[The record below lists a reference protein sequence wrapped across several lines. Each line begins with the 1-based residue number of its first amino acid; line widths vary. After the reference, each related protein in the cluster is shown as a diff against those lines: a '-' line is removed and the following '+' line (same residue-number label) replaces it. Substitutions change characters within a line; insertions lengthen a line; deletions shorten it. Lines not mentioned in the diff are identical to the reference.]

1 MEAAAALMRW
11 CSVGRVRWRLQ
22 HRGALTLFHGAMDPL
37 SELDGERF
45 AARLAHRQRV
55 ASR

>member
-45 AARLAHRQRV
+45 AAWLAHRQRV